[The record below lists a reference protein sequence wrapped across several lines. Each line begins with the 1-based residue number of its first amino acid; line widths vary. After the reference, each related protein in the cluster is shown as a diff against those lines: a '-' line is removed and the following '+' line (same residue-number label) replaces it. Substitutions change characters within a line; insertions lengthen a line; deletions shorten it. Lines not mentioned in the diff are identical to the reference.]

1 MYIHVLRYVKD
12 IILHTY
18 QYLFASYPPQKK
30 LQIHVN
36 NFLPGVQYNKNI

>member
-18 QYLFASYPPQKK
+18 QHLLQVIKK
-30 LQIHVN
+30 KMQIN
-36 NFLPGVQYNKNI
+36 KFLPAV